1 MAELILTETER
12 DHVYLEIDKL
22 QATYEKTE
30 DFGEKLDIKGKIHN
44 MQMILNGVK
53 PYGSIQYFCEGCGS

>member
-1 MAELILTETER
+1 MAELELSLTEKE
-12 DHVYLEIDKL
+12 HVLLEMAKL
-22 QATYEKTE
+22 NEAYEKAE

-53 PYGSIQYFCEGCGS
+53 PYGSIAYFCEGCGS